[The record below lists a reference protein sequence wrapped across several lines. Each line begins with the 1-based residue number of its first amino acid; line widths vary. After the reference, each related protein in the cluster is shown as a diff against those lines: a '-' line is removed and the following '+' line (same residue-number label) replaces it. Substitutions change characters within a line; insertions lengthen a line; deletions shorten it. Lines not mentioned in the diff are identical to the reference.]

1 MKTYKIYFTSDILES
16 IEVEAS
22 SEKEAKDMFETGVL
36 DLSDAKEEAQENLKL
51 DTVKEI
57 KDQVFEKQKSL
68 ELQPKV
74 VAPSNNERKNND

>member
-36 DLSDAKEEAQENLKL
+36 DLSDAKEETQENLKL

-57 KDQVFEKQKSL
+57 KD
-68 ELQPKV
+68 
-74 VAPSNNERKNND
+74 

>member
-1 MKTYKIYFTSDILES
+1 MIASVVWSKLGLTCIPHSTTKGEKMKAYKIYFTSDILES

-57 KDQVFEKQKSL
+57 KD
-68 ELQPKV
+68 
-74 VAPSNNERKNND
+74 

>member
-22 SEKEAKDMFETGVL
+22 SEKEAEDMFETGVL

-68 ELQPKV
+68 APK
-74 VAPSNNERKNND
+74 K

>member
-51 DTVKEI
+51 VTVKEI

-68 ELQPKV
+68 APK
-74 VAPSNNERKNND
+74 K

>member
-1 MKTYKIYFTSDILES
+1 MGYNIPVVQSKLGLTCILHNTTKGEKMKTYKIYFTSDILES

-57 KDQVFEKQKSL
+57 
-68 ELQPKV
+68 
-74 VAPSNNERKNND
+74 ND

>member
-1 MKTYKIYFTSDILES
+1 MKAYKIYFTSDILES

-68 ELQPKV
+68 APK
-74 VAPSNNERKNND
+74 K

>member
-22 SEKEAKDMFETGVL
+22 SEKEAEDMFETGVL

-57 KDQVFEKQKSL
+57 KDQAFEKQKSL
-68 ELQPKV
+68 APK
-74 VAPSNNERKNND
+74 K

>member
-1 MKTYKIYFTSDILES
+1 
-16 IEVEAS
+16 VEAS

-57 KDQVFEKQKSL
+57 KD
-68 ELQPKV
+68 
-74 VAPSNNERKNND
+74 

>member
-1 MKTYKIYFTSDILES
+1 MGYSKRITKGEKMKTYKIYFTSDILES

-57 KDQVFEKQKSL
+57 KD
-68 ELQPKV
+68 
-74 VAPSNNERKNND
+74 

>member
-1 MKTYKIYFTSDILES
+1 MKAYKIYFTSDILES

-68 ELQPKV
+68 APK
-74 VAPSNNERKNND
+74 

>member
-57 KDQVFEKQKSL
+57 KD
-68 ELQPKV
+68 
-74 VAPSNNERKNND
+74 

>member
-1 MKTYKIYFTSDILES
+1 MDGLMVRVVFHCQSITTKGEKMKAYKIYFTSDILES

-57 KDQVFEKQKSL
+57 KD
-68 ELQPKV
+68 
-74 VAPSNNERKNND
+74 